1 MKFIPA
7 FLSLFFMTSSAFSA
21 STSINFMEPIKV
33 NNATEAD
40 YIERLLR
47 VQSERYAVVYPAYQ
61 YKSSDESL
69 LKLCMN
75 TGARESY
82 VAFVELNN
90 EFFNNQIVQLFI
102 GMDKYLLKEN
112 YAVHGNK
119 CKSIEDS
126 IEKKKQHTAKR
137 RARTEAE
144 VEAEARAK
152 TEAKTRAAA
161 KAEANA
167 RAITEAKARAEAAA
181 KEEVK

>member
-1 MKFIPA
+1 MKFIPV
-7 FLSLFFMTSSAFSA
+7 FLSLFFISSSAFSA

-33 NNATEAD
+33 NNAAEAQ
-40 YIERLLR
+40 YIERLLQ
-47 VQSERYAVVYPAYQ
+47 VQSERYGVVYPAYQ

-82 VAFVELNN
+82 VAFVELNH
-90 EFFNNQIVQLFI
+90 EFFTDQVFQLLV
-102 GMDKYLLKEN
+102 GVDKYFLKEN

-126 IEKKKQHTAKR
+126 IENKKGYTAKR
-137 RARTEAE
+137 RAFTEAE
-144 VEAEARAK
+144 VKSR
-152 TEAKTRAAA
+152 TEAKIRATAAA

-167 RAITEAKARAEAAA
+167 RAIAEARAKAEATSH
-181 KEEVK
+181 

>member
-1 MKFIPA
+1 
-7 FLSLFFMTSSAFSA
+7 
-21 STSINFMEPIKV
+21 MEPIKV
-33 NNATEAD
+33 SNATEAN

-82 VAFVELNN
+82 VAFVELNH
-90 EFFNNQIVQLFI
+90 EFFNNQRFQLIV
-102 GMDKYLLKEN
+102 GVDKYFLKEN

-119 CKSIEDS
+119 CKSIENS
-126 IEKKKQHTAKR
+126 ELHTAKS
-137 RARTEAE
+137 RAFTEADVKARAKARADAE
-144 VEAEARAK
+144 IEAKAKAKADAEARAK
-152 TEAKTRAAA
+152 TEAKTRATAAA

-167 RAITEAKARAEAAA
+167 RAIAEAKARAEAAA
-181 KEEVK
+181 TSY

>member
-7 FLSLFFMTSSAFSA
+7 FLSLFFISSSAFSA
-21 STSINFMEPIKV
+21 STSINFMEPIKA
-33 NNATEAD
+33 NNAAEAQ

-82 VAFVELNN
+82 VAFVELNH
-90 EFFNNQIVQLFI
+90 EFFTDQVSQSVVNL
-102 GMDKYLLKEN
+102 DKYFLKEN

-126 IEKKKQHTAKR
+126 IENKKGYTAKR
-137 RARTEAE
+137 QAFTEA
-144 VEAEARAK
+144 
-152 TEAKTRAAA
+152 
-161 KAEANA
+161 
-167 RAITEAKARAEAAA
+167 EAKARAEAKA
-181 KEEVK
+181 KAIEKAKAKAEARAKAEATSH